1 MIESLTLTRLISSGT
16 TSPGSVEHAVAPQG
30 GQEEE
35 EEGNEVDLEE
45 PEREDITNLSRENT

>member
-35 EEGNEVDLEE
+35 EGNEVDLEE